1 MLTGTHVHVP
11 HVSAKRSVRHIR
23 KTLEFS
29 KSISSEV
36 TPHHLYFNHE
46 SLQSFNT
53 SFKVAP
59 PIRTEKDR
67 LALISAV
74 KDGIIT
80 CIATDHAPHTVEEK
94 EADFNEA
101 PFGMIGLESCFGAVN
116 TVLKNELNIMEIICL
131 LTINPRKVMG
141 FETNLFKKG
150 MLAEL
155 IILDIEKEWIF
166 GLDDIHSKSR
176 NTPFIDET
184 LFGKVIGCFSKGI
197 YFIS

>member
-1 MLTGTHVHVP
+1 M
-11 HVSAKRSVRHIR
+11 
-23 KTLEFS
+23 
-29 KSISSEV
+29 
-36 TPHHLYFNHE
+36 
-46 SLQSFNT
+46 
-53 SFKVAP
+53 
-59 PIRTEKDR
+59 
-67 LALISAV
+67 

-80 CIATDHAPHTVEEK
+80 CIATDHAPHPVEEK

-150 MLAEL
+150 MPAEL
-155 IILDIEKEWIF
+155 TILDIEKEWIF

>member
-1 MLTGTHVHVP
+1 MLF
-11 HVSAKRSVRHIR
+11 RSHA
-23 KTLEFS
+23 S
-29 KSISSEV
+29 
-36 TPHHLYFNHE
+36 HHLYFNHE
-46 SLQSFNT
+46 SLHSFDT
-53 SFKVAP
+53 SYKVAP

-74 KDGIIT
+74 KEGIIT

-116 TVLKNELNIMEIICL
+116 KVLRNELDIMEIICL
-131 LTINPRKVMG
+131 LTVNPRKVMG
-141 FETNLFKKG
+141 FETDLFKKG
-150 MLAEL
+150 MPAEL
-155 IILDIEKEWIF
+155 TVIDIDKEWIF

-184 LFGKVIGCFSKGI
+184 IFGKVMGCFSKGI